1 MISAEDNLISQR
13 LPVAPLKVASISDPL
28 RKYRCPDITPCLI
41 MRLRQQLQNLLTLV
55 AGGTALMAS
64 ILRNLL
70 HPRLVLLRLLLVCLS
85 HPEELD

>member
-1 MISAEDNLISQR
+1 
-13 LPVAPLKVASISDPL
+13 
-28 RKYRCPDITPCLI
+28 
-41 MRLRQQLQNLLTLV
+41 MRPRQQLQNLLTLV